1 MNIKTKKE
9 KQIIKASIKKLDA
22 KKFLGLIKW
31 DEDPV
36 QYQRRLRDGK

>member
-9 KQIIKASIKKLDA
+9 KQIIKPAIKKLDA